1 MRQINILGNGY
12 IEGGELDG
20 FLKEYITTV
29 NTDGSVKSTV
39 GTLFLVFEETNWQY
53 PLKNSNIK

>member
-39 GTLFLVFEETNWQY
+39 GTLFFVYE
-53 PLKNSNIK
+53 